1 MTPTLLAVTDDDPF
15 AAFSDPV
22 PKRCVALLRHM
33 VAEGIN
39 RDTLEPTVTV
49 ELSAAEGFWRF
60 SLTTAEADDLA
71 EWLHDRAAKARSLQ
85 AEPDDDG

>member
-1 MTPTLLAVTDDDPF
+1 VAVTDDDPL

-22 PKRCVALLRHM
+22 PKRCVALLHHI
-33 VAEGIN
+33 VSEGIN

-60 SLTTAEADDLA
+60 SLTPAGADDLA
-71 EWLHDRAAKARSLQ
+71 EWLHDRAAKARSLR
-85 AEPDDDG
+85 AEPDDAG